1 MVMTRQFDE
10 EVLLSKVLDV
20 FWAKGWQATSMSD
33 LASAASVQRGS
44 LYHAYGDKERLFLL
58 AFDRYAEQV
67 LAESR
72 AALDAPMA
80 RAAVQRFFEVSIA
93 SMTMDTPPRG
103 CFTTKTAMESGQLG
117 EEVYGRVRA
126 LMQGL
131 EAALAEALA
140 RDTVRQSLAMP
151 PDEAAKLILA
161 FTRGLAVM
169 ERLEHGPE
177 QLQALSQSMA
187 ALVATAG

>member
-10 EVLLSKVLDV
+10 EILLSRVLDV

-72 AALDAPMA
+72 AALDAPTA
-80 RAAVQRFFEVSIA
+80 RAALQRFFEVSIA
-93 SMTMDTPPRG
+93 SMTAGTPRRG
-103 CFTTKTAMESGQLG
+103 CFTTKTAMESGQIG
-117 EEVYGRVRA
+117 DAAYGRVCT
-126 LMQGL
+126 LMQDL
-131 EAALAEALA
+131 EAVLAEALA
-140 RDTVRQSLAMP
+140 RDTMRQSLTMP
-151 PDEAAKLILA
+151 PEAAAKLILA

-169 ERLEHGPE
+169 ERLEQEPE